1 MRKVI
6 TIARQFGACGTT
18 VGRALADR
26 LGYDIWNKAIVL
38 NAQKNSNVNIS
49 DLVEFDEK
57 VPTNFSFGQSLFEF
71 SNKQLS
77 DQIFSAQTEVIR
89 EMGERG
95 RCVIIGRNANYILKE
110 FDSVLNVFIYADE
123 AWRMKHMQDLKPE
136 YTETR
141 LRERL
146 KQIDRIREKYCSY
159 YTHENFSDALNYDIS
174 LDIGKFGIERV
185 VDILYEAAVNT

>member
-77 DQIFSAQTEVIR
+77 DQIFAAQTEVIR

-141 LRERL
+141 LGERL

>member
-1 MRKVI
+1 MKKVV

-18 VGRALADR
+18 VGRSLANR

-57 VPTNFSFGQSLFEF
+57 VPTTFSFGQSLFEF

-77 DQIFSAQTEVIR
+77 DQIFAAQTEVIR

-95 RCVIIGRNANYILKE
+95 KCVIIGRNANYILKE

-136 YTETR
+136 YTESR
-141 LRERL
+141 LGERL

-159 YTHENFSDALNYDIS
+159 YTHEVFSDALNYDVC
-174 LDIGKFGIERV
+174 LDIGKLGVERV